1 MPSFEYEGERL
12 TYSAMREVDYQNQ
25 DLEVGIYFTSSGFAA
40 GTYRMEL
47 YLSLI
52 HISEPTAD
60 RSGAGRHAISAA
72 ARPGAAQHDATK
84 ATRRDQPNGG
94 GTAHGSGVISGPTGG
109 AQRGDNGNNAT
120 GRRNGEGKR
129 KRHAPRPGGCGAT
142 RAVQRG
148 PRNSGNPTEAP
159 HENDTTDRTVCT
171 VRFFCAVLRY
181 GPKIS
186 HRACREFGRIF

>member
-1 MPSFEYEGERL
+1 M
-12 TYSAMREVDYQNQ
+12 
-25 DLEVGIYFTSSGFAA
+25 
-40 GTYRMEL
+40 
-47 YLSLI
+47 
-52 HISEPTAD
+52 
-60 RSGAGRHAISAA
+60 
-72 ARPGAAQHDATK
+72 
-84 ATRRDQPNGG
+84 
-94 GTAHGSGVISGPTGG
+94 AHGSGVISSPTGG

-171 VRFFCAVLRY
+171 VRFFAPFCGVAQKFHTAHIGNSDGFFNFAYRYPNSESNQNDIPVL
-181 GPKIS
+181 
-186 HRACREFGRIF
+186 